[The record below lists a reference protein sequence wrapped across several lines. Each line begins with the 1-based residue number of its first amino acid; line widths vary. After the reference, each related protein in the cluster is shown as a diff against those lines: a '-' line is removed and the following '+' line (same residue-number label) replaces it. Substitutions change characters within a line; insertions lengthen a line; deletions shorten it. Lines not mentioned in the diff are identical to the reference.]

1 MKVLLVCLAI
11 LVAIIVVK
19 AIWVGIATRHNGD
32 FESEKAD
39 VMARRDF
46 LIEKVITDP
55 QKLIDEMPAIVGSQF
70 QGKWALYSCSM
81 LSAALVNI
89 TLIYDEDREAN
100 IALKNAVCTSH
111 YILHFPA
118 IAIPLSVAIFSMI

>member
-32 FESEKAD
+32 FENEKAD
-39 VMARRDF
+39 IMARRDF
-46 LIEKVITDP
+46 LIDKVMTSP

-70 QGKWALYSCSM
+70 QGEWALYSCSM
-81 LSAALVNI
+81 C
-89 TLIYDEDREAN
+89 RR
-100 IALKNAVCTSH
+100 H
-111 YILHFPA
+111 W
-118 IAIPLSVAIFSMI
+118 